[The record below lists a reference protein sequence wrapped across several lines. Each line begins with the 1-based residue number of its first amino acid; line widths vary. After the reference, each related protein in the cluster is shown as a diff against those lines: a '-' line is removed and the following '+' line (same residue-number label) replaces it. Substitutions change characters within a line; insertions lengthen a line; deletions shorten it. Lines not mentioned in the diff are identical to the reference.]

1 MDPQA
6 QFLRSQLGFLRS
18 QLGELPGLG
27 DKDEP
32 PGEYDRRL

>member
-1 MDPQA
+1 MDSQA
-6 QFLRSQLGFLRS
+6 QFLRS